1 MLAKFLIGQ
10 NIYLRAFEK
19 KDISKQ
25 YLSWVNNHNIVKF
38 MDTCHYPKS
47 INDLEIYY
55 KDNKRSKTNILFS
68 VILKKHNKHIGNAT
82 ISNINWIHRNCY
94 YGRLIGQNTKLKNIG
109 SEVLNLLQYYVFEK
123 LNLNSM
129 VTSVAEDNIAS
140 IKSNI
145 KCGMK
150 KVGNIQDSVFLNSKY
165 CNEIIF
171 QMTKTQYKK
180 ISKLRKSLI

>member
-1 MLAKFLIGQ
+1 MLAKFLIGK

-19 KDISKQ
+19 KDMSKQ
-25 YLSWVNNHNIVKF
+25 YLSWVNDHDTVKF

-47 INDLEIYY
+47 MNDLINYY
-55 KDNKRSKTNILFS
+55 NYNKTSKTNILFS
-68 VILKKHNKHIGNAT
+68 IILKKNNKHIGNST
-82 ISNINWIHRNCY
+82 ISNINWVHRNCY
-94 YGRLIGQNTKLKNIG
+94 YGRLISKDNKLKNIG

-129 VTSVAEDNIAS
+129 VTSVAEDNVAS
-140 IKSNI
+140 IKSNL

-150 KVGNIQDSVFLNSKY
+150 KVGKIQDSLFLNSKY

-171 QMTKTQYKK
+171 QMTKSQYQKNN
-180 ISKLRKSLI
+180 KLR